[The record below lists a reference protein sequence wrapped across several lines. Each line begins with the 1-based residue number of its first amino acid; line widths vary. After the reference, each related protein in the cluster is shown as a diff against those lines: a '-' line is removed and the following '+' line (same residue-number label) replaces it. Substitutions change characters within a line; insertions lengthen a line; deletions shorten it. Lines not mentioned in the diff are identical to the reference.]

1 MGTSAEKLVKHT
13 IKLISKTQ
21 ELDYEELKSDAKKII
36 RLARKYDEQLYGM
49 MEELLD
55 LGNVGTEEE
64 LAEFDIEVLK
74 IYCRIKEI
82 DDSGSEKSIRSRV
95 WINIQE
101 EFELE
106 SEESEDES
114 LESESESEVEVE
126 VIPEPEP
133 EPEPEIKPVKSKK
146 KKEVKT

>member
-55 LGNVGTEEE
+55 LGNVGAEEE
-64 LAEFDIEVLK
+64 LADFDIEVLK

-82 DDSGSEKSIRSRV
+82 DDSGSEKSLRSKV

-114 LESESESEVEVE
+114 LESESEVEVE
-126 VIPEPEP
+126 VVPEPEP
-133 EPEPEIKPVKSKK
+133 EPEPEIKPTKSKK

>member
-55 LGNVGTEEE
+55 LGNVGDEEE

-82 DDSGSEKSIRSRV
+82 DDSGSEKSLRSKV

>member
-55 LGNVGTEEE
+55 LGNVGDEEE

-82 DDSGSEKSIRSRV
+82 DDSGSEKSLRSKV

-106 SEESEDES
+106 SEESENE
-114 LESESESEVEVE
+114 
-126 VIPEPEP
+126 
-133 EPEPEIKPVKSKK
+133 
-146 KKEVKT
+146 